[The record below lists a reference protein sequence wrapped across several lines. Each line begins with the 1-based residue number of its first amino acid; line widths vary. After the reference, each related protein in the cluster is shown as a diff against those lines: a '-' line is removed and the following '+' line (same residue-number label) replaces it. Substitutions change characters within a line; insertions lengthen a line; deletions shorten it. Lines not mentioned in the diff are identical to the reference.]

1 MGITQKSNMI
11 NQLPNVA
18 VLLATHNP
26 PGFIDQQ
33 IESIKRQFGVKVKI
47 YWGDYG
53 SSKETKNHI
62 RILLNDI
69 EFIEFEIRNPGPA
82 KNFFELLKNADE
94 EYISFSDQDDIWL
107 PNKLFYQVNQLKKTP
122 HIPSLTHSTAQI
134 LKNGKVIPRKSLCLD
149 HKFNSLALS
158 NCCQGCTLMINS
170 AAKKVI
176 LDSLPEK
183 IIWHD
188 WWMGLVISVTG
199 IIHYSPHTEVL
210 YRIHHSNTIGIP
222 SNLKKILL
230 SIKRPSG
237 LVSFQIHQILKNYSI
252 NGKILNQEL
261 TLINDL
267 TSNSIMR
274 RLNANIRVKKRE
286 ALLQYLLRRILWTIK
301 KP

>member
-1 MGITQKSNMI
+1 MGITLKSNMI

-26 PGFIDQQ
+26 PGYIDQQ
-33 IESIKRQFGVKVKI
+33 IESIKKQFGVKVQI

-62 RILLNDI
+62 RTLLNDI
-69 EFIEFEIRNPGPA
+69 RFKEFQIRNPGPA
-82 KNFFELLKNADE
+82 ENFFELLKNANE
-94 EYISFSDQDDIWL
+94 EYISFADQDDIWL

-122 HIPSLTHSTAQI
+122 DIPSLTHSTAQI
-134 LKNGKVIPRKSLCLD
+134 LKNGEVIPRKSLCLD
-149 HKFNSLALS
+149 HKFISLALS

-170 AAKKVI
+170 AAKKAI
-176 LDSLPEK
+176 LNSLPEK

-210 YRIHHSNTIGIP
+210 YRIHSSNTIGIP
-222 SNLKKILL
+222 STLKKMLL

-237 LVSFQIHQILKNYSI
+237 QISYQVHQILENYPI

-261 TLINDL
+261 TLINGL

-274 RLNANIRVKKRE
+274 RLSANFRVKKSE
-286 ALLQYLLRRILWTIK
+286 VLFQYLMRRILWILK